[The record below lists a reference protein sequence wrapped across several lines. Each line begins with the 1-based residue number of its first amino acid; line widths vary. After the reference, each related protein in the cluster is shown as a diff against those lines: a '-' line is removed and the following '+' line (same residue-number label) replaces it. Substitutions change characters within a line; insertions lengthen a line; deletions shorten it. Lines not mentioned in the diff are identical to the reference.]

1 MNNPEG
7 IINMNVLSIG
17 GSDPSSGAG
26 IQSDIKTFENHGVY
40 GFTVITA
47 ITSQNTKKISKI
59 LPIPSKVIKSQL
71 QSVFTDFRIDA
82 IKIGMMYDAAIIKA
96 VHSMIKEQKCPIIV
110 DPIIEST
117 TKTILLKKSS
127 LKDYRKMI
135 LPLATVVT
143 PNKKEAEIL
152 SGELSIRK
160 AARKLQHLGAKNVII
175 TGSSESGNE
184 IEDLIREYDKEYILR
199 GKKIKKVNHGSG
211 CNYSAS
217 ITASLARKKSIYEAA
232 NVAKEYVYQSIKNS
246 KDLGK
251 GIKITYKKNSEIQK
265 QLSLSIID
273 FQNIKNVSKFI
284 PECQTNFVFSK
295 NRPKNIKNVLGIS
308 GRLVKSGNNVI
319 QAGDLVFGGS
329 QHVATALIEVSKK
342 FPDIRSAINIKYEP
356 KLITKAKKRKM
367 SVLSYNR
374 KKESKNSKLKENSSI
389 SWGVSSCL
397 KSEMPDIIYHKGDLG
412 KEAMIIVFGNTPSEV
427 VKKIKQIQ

>member
-1 MNNPEG
+1 
-7 IINMNVLSIG
+7 MNVLSIG

-47 ITSQNTKKISKI
+47 ITSQNTRGISKI
-59 LPIPSKVIKSQL
+59 LSIPSKVIKSQL

-96 VHSMIKEQKCPIIV
+96 VYSMIKEQKCPIIV
-110 DPIIEST
+110 DPIIKST
-117 TKTILLKKSS
+117 TKTILLKKSA
-127 LKDYRKMI
+127 LRDYRKMI

-143 PNKKEAEIL
+143 PNKEEAKML
-152 SGELSIRK
+152 AGESSIRK

-175 TGSSESGNE
+175 TGSKESGNE
-184 IEDLIREYDKEYILR
+184 IEDFILESDKEYVLR

-217 ITASLARKKSIYEAA
+217 ITASLAMKRTIYDAA
-232 NVAKEYVYQSIKNS
+232 NYAKEYVFQSIKNS

-251 GIKITYKKNSEIQK
+251 GINITYTKISEMQK
-265 QLSLSIID
+265 ELSHSIVD
-273 FQNIKNVSKFI
+273 FQNIKDVSKMI

-295 NRPKNIKNVLGIS
+295 IKPKKINSVLGIS
-308 GRLVKSGNNVI
+308 GRLVKAGKEVV

-329 QHVATALIEVSKK
+329 QHVATAVIEVSKK
-342 FPDIRSAINIKYEP
+342 FSDIRSAINVKYDP
-356 KLITKAKKRKM
+356 KIITKAKKRKM
-367 SVLSYNR
+367 SVLSYDR

-389 SWGVSSCL
+389 SWGVSNCL
-397 KSEMPDIIYHKGDLG
+397 KSKMPDIIYHKGDFG
-412 KEAMIIVFGNTPSEV
+412 KESMIIVFGTTPTEV
-427 VKKIKQIQ
+427 VRKIKQIQ

>member
-1 MNNPEG
+1 
-7 IINMNVLSIG
+7 MNVLSIG

-47 ITSQNTKKISKI
+47 ITSQNTKGISKI
-59 LPIPSKVIKSQL
+59 LSIPSKVIKSQL

-96 VHSMIKEQKCPIIV
+96 VYSMIKEQKCPIIV
-110 DPIIEST
+110 DPIIKST
-117 TKTILLKKSS
+117 TKTILLKKSA
-127 LKDYRKMI
+127 LRDYRKMI

-143 PNKKEAEIL
+143 PNKEEAEIL
-152 SGELSIRK
+152 AGESSIRK

-175 TGSSESGNE
+175 TGSKESGDE
-184 IEDLIREYDKEYILR
+184 IEDFILESDKEYVLR

-217 ITASLARKKSIYEAA
+217 ITASLAMKRTIYDAA
-232 NVAKEYVYQSIKNS
+232 NYAKEYVFQSIKNS

-251 GIKITYKKNSEIQK
+251 GISITYTKISEMQK
-265 QLSLSIID
+265 ELSHSIID
-273 FQNIKNVSKFI
+273 FQNIKDVSKMI

-295 NRPKNIKNVLGIS
+295 IKPKKINSVLGIS
-308 GRLVKSGNNVI
+308 GRLVKAGKEVV

-329 QHVATALIEVSKK
+329 QHVATAVIEVSKK
-342 FPDIRSAINIKYEP
+342 FPEIRSAINVKYDP
-356 KLITKAKKRKM
+356 KIITKAKKRKM

-389 SWGVSSCL
+389 SWGVSNCL
-397 KSEMPDIIYHKGDLG
+397 KSEMPDIIYHKGDFG
-412 KEAMIIVFGNTPSEV
+412 KEPMIIVFGTTPAEV
-427 VKKIKQIQ
+427 VRKIKQIQ

>member
-1 MNNPEG
+1 
-7 IINMNVLSIG
+7 MNVLSIG

-59 LPIPSKVIKSQL
+59 LPISSKIIKSQL
-71 QSVFTDFRIDA
+71 ESVLSDFQIDS
-82 IKIGMMYDAAIIKA
+82 IKIGMMYDSSIIKA
-96 VHSMIKEQKCPIIV
+96 VHVMIKNQKCPIVV

-117 TKTILLKKSS
+117 TKTILLKKSAIT
-127 LKDYRKMI
+127 DYRKMI
-135 LPLATVVT
+135 IPLATIIT
-143 PNKKEAEIL
+143 PNKRESKIL
-152 SGELSIRK
+152 SGCSK
-160 AARKLQHLGAKNVII
+160 VDDAARRLQELGARNVII
-175 TGSSESGNE
+175 TGYRESERV
-184 IEDLIREYDKEYILR
+184 IEDFVMESNSNYILK
-199 GKKIKKVNHGSG
+199 GKKIKMINHGSG

-217 ITASLARKKSIYEAA
+217 ITASLARKKSIHEAA
-232 NVAKEYVYQSIKNS
+232 NIAKEYVYQSIKNS

-273 FQNIKNVSKFI
+273 FQNIKDVSKII

-295 NRPKNIKNVLGIS
+295 NKPKNIKNVLGIS

-342 FPDIRSAINIKYEP
+342 FPEIRSAINIKYEP

-367 SVLSYNR
+367 SVLTYNR

-412 KEAMIIVFGNTPSEV
+412 KEPMIIVFGNTPTEV

>member
-1 MNNPEG
+1 
-7 IINMNVLSIG
+7 MNVLSIG

-59 LPIPSKVIKSQL
+59 LPISSKIIKSQL
-71 QSVFTDFRIDA
+71 ESVLSDFQIDS
-82 IKIGMMYDAAIIKA
+82 IKIGMMYDSSIIKA
-96 VHSMIKEQKCPIIV
+96 VHVMIKNQKCPIVV

-117 TKTILLKKSS
+117 TKTILLKKSAIT
-127 LKDYRKMI
+127 DYRKMI
-135 LPLATVVT
+135 IPLATIIT
-143 PNKKEAEIL
+143 PNKRESKIL
-152 SGELSIRK
+152 SGCSK
-160 AARKLQHLGAKNVII
+160 VDDAARKLQELGARNVII
-175 TGSSESGNE
+175 TGYRESERE
-184 IEDLIREYDKEYILR
+184 IEDFVMESDRNYILK
-199 GKKIKKVNHGSG
+199 GKRIKMVNHGSG

-217 ITASLARKKSIYEAA
+217 ITASLARKKSIHEAA
-232 NVAKEYVYQSIKNS
+232 NIAKEYVYQSIKNS

-251 GIKITYKKNSEIQK
+251 GIKITHKKNSEIQK

-273 FQNIKNVSKFI
+273 FQNIKDVSKII

-295 NRPKNIKNVLGIS
+295 NKPKNIKNVLGIS
-308 GRLVKSGNNVI
+308 GRLVKSGNSVI

-367 SVLSYNR
+367 SVLTYNR

-412 KEAMIIVFGNTPSEV
+412 KEPMIIVFGNTPTEV
-427 VKKIKQIQ
+427 IKKIKQIQ

>member
-1 MNNPEG
+1 
-7 IINMNVLSIG
+7 MNVLSIG

-47 ITSQNTKKISKI
+47 ITSQNTKGISKI
-59 LPIPSKVIKSQL
+59 LSIPSKVIKSQL

-96 VHSMIKEQKCPIIV
+96 VYSMIKEQKCPIIV

-117 TKTILLKKSS
+117 TKTILLKKSA
-127 LKDYRKMI
+127 LRDYRKMI

-143 PNKKEAEIL
+143 PNKEEAKIL
-152 SGELSIRK
+152 AGESSIRK

-175 TGSSESGNE
+175 TGSKESGNE
-184 IEDLIREYDKEYILR
+184 IEDFILESDKEYVLR

-217 ITASLARKKSIYEAA
+217 ITASLAMKRTIYDAA
-232 NVAKEYVYQSIKNS
+232 NYAKEYVFQSIKNS

-251 GIKITYKKNSEIQK
+251 GISITYTKISEMQK
-265 QLSLSIID
+265 ELSHSIVD
-273 FQNIKNVSKFI
+273 FQNIKDVSKMI

-295 NRPKNIKNVLGIS
+295 IKPKKINSVLGIS
-308 GRLVKSGNNVI
+308 GRLVKAGKEVV

-329 QHVATALIEVSKK
+329 QHVATAVIEVSKK
-342 FPDIRSAINIKYEP
+342 FPDIRSAINVKYDP
-356 KLITKAKKRKM
+356 KIITKAKKCKM
-367 SVLSYNR
+367 SVLNYDR

-389 SWGVSSCL
+389 SWGVSNCL
-397 KSEMPDIIYHKGDLG
+397 KSEMPDIIYHKGDFG
-412 KEAMIIVFGNTPSEV
+412 KEPMIIVFGTTPTEV
-427 VKKIKQIQ
+427 VRKIKQIQ

>member
-1 MNNPEG
+1 
-7 IINMNVLSIG
+7 MNVLSIG

-59 LPIPSKVIKSQL
+59 LPISSKIIRSQL
-71 QSVFTDFRIDA
+71 ESVLSDFQIDS
-82 IKIGMMYDAAIIKA
+82 IKIGMMYDSSIIKA
-96 VHSMIKEQKCPIIV
+96 VHVMIKNQKCPIVV

-117 TKTILLKKSS
+117 TKAILLKKSAIR
-127 LKDYRKMI
+127 DYRKMI
-135 LPLATVVT
+135 IPLATIIT
-143 PNKKEAEIL
+143 PNKRESKIL
-152 SGELSIRK
+152 SGCSK
-160 AARKLQHLGAKNVII
+160 VDDAARRLQELGARNVII
-175 TGSSESGNE
+175 TGYRESERE
-184 IEDLIREYDKEYILR
+184 IEDFVMESDSNYILK
-199 GKKIKKVNHGSG
+199 GKRIKMINHGSG

-217 ITASLARKKSIYEAA
+217 ITASLARKKSIHEAV

-251 GIKITYKKNSEIQK
+251 GIRITYKKNSEIQK
-265 QLSLSIID
+265 QLSFSIID

-295 NRPKNIKNVLGIS
+295 NKPKNIKNVLGIS
-308 GRLVKSGNNVI
+308 GRLVKSGNDVI

-329 QHVATALIEVSKK
+329 QHIATALIEVSKK
-342 FPDIRSAINIKYEP
+342 FPEIRSAINIKYEP

-367 SVLSYNR
+367 SVLNYNR

-412 KEAMIIVFGNTPSEV
+412 KEPMIIVFGCTPTEV

>member
-1 MNNPEG
+1 
-7 IINMNVLSIG
+7 MNVLSIG

-59 LPIPSKVIKSQL
+59 LPISSKIIKSQL
-71 QSVFTDFRIDA
+71 ESVLSDFQIDS
-82 IKIGMMYDAAIIKA
+82 IKIGMMYDSSIIKA
-96 VHSMIKEQKCPIIV
+96 VHVMIKNQKCPIVV

-117 TKTILLKKSS
+117 TKTILLKKSAIT
-127 LKDYRKMI
+127 DYRKMI
-135 LPLATVVT
+135 IPLATIIT
-143 PNKKEAEIL
+143 PNKRESKIL
-152 SGELSIRK
+152 SGCSK
-160 AARKLQHLGAKNVII
+160 VDDAARRLQELGARNVII
-175 TGSSESGNE
+175 TGYRESERE
-184 IEDLIREYDKEYILR
+184 IEDFVMESDRNYILK
-199 GKKIKKVNHGSG
+199 GKRIKMINHGSG

-217 ITASLARKKSIYEAA
+217 ITASLARKKSIHEAA
-232 NVAKEYVYQSIKNS
+232 NIAKEYVYQSIKNS

-273 FQNIKNVSKFI
+273 FQNIKDVSKII

-295 NRPKNIKNVLGIS
+295 NKPKNIKNVLGIS

-342 FPDIRSAINIKYEP
+342 FPEIRSAINIKYEP

-367 SVLSYNR
+367 SVLTYNR

-397 KSEMPDIIYHKGDLG
+397 KSEIPDIIYHKGDLG
-412 KEAMIIVFGNTPSEV
+412 KEPMIIVFGDTPTEV

>member
-1 MNNPEG
+1 
-7 IINMNVLSIG
+7 MNVLSIG

-26 IQSDIKTFENHGVY
+26 IQSDIKTFENHEVY

-59 LPIPSKVIKSQL
+59 LPISSKIIKSQL
-71 QSVFTDFRIDA
+71 ESVLSDFQIDS
-82 IKIGMMYDAAIIKA
+82 IKIGMMYDSSIIKA
-96 VHSMIKEQKCPIIV
+96 VHVMIKNQKCPIIV

-117 TKTILLKKSS
+117 TKVILLKKSAIT
-127 LKDYRKMI
+127 DYRKMI
-135 LPLATVVT
+135 IPLATIIT
-143 PNKKEAEIL
+143 PNRRESKIL
-152 SGELSIRK
+152 SGCNK
-160 AARKLQHLGAKNVII
+160 VDDAARRLQELGAKNVII
-175 TGSSESGNE
+175 TGYRESERE
-184 IEDLIREYDKEYILR
+184 IEDFVMESDSNYILK
-199 GKKIKKVNHGSG
+199 GKRIKLTNHGSG

-217 ITASLARKKSIYEAA
+217 ITASLARKKSIHEAA
-232 NVAKEYVYQSIKNS
+232 TIAKEYVYQSIKNS

-273 FQNIKNVSKFI
+273 FQNIKNVSKII

-412 KEAMIIVFGNTPSEV
+412 KEPMIIVFGCTPTEV

>member
-1 MNNPEG
+1 
-7 IINMNVLSIG
+7 MNVLSIG

-59 LPIPSKVIKSQL
+59 LPISSKIIKSQL
-71 QSVFTDFRIDA
+71 ESVLSDFQIDS
-82 IKIGMMYDAAIIKA
+82 IKIGMMYDSSIIKA
-96 VHSMIKEQKCPIIV
+96 VQVMIKNQKCPIVV

-117 TKTILLKKSS
+117 TKTILLKKSAIT
-127 LKDYRKMI
+127 DYRKMI
-135 LPLATVVT
+135 IPLATIIT
-143 PNKKEAEIL
+143 PNKRESKIL
-152 SGELSIRK
+152 SGCSK
-160 AARKLQHLGAKNVII
+160 VDDAARRLQELGARNVII
-175 TGSSESGNE
+175 TGYRESERE
-184 IEDLIREYDKEYILR
+184 IEDFVMESDRNYILK
-199 GKKIKKVNHGSG
+199 GKRIKMINHGSG

-217 ITASLARKKSIYEAA
+217 ITASLARKKSIHEAA
-232 NVAKEYVYQSIKNS
+232 NIAKEYVYQSIKNS

-251 GIKITYKKNSEIQK
+251 GIKITHKKNSEIQK

-273 FQNIKNVSKFI
+273 FQNIKDVSKII

-295 NRPKNIKNVLGIS
+295 NKPKNIKNVLGIS

-329 QHVATALIEVSKK
+329 QHVATALIEVSKR
-342 FPDIRSAINIKYEP
+342 FPEIRSAINIKYEP

-367 SVLSYNR
+367 SVLTYNR

-412 KEAMIIVFGNTPSEV
+412 KEPMIIVFGNTPTEV
-427 VKKIKQIQ
+427 IKKIKQIQ

>member
-1 MNNPEG
+1 
-7 IINMNVLSIG
+7 MNVLSIG

-59 LPIPSKVIKSQL
+59 SPISSKIIKSQL
-71 QSVFTDFRIDA
+71 ESVLSDFQIDS
-82 IKIGMMYDAAIIKA
+82 IKIGMVYDSSIIKA
-96 VHSMIKEQKCPIIV
+96 VHVMIKNQKCPIVV

-117 TKTILLKKSS
+117 TKTILLKKSAIT
-127 LKDYRKMI
+127 DYRKMI
-135 LPLATVVT
+135 IPLATIIT
-143 PNKKEAEIL
+143 PNKRESKIL
-152 SGELSIRK
+152 SGCSKVDDAVR
-160 AARKLQHLGAKNVII
+160 RLQELGARNVII
-175 TGSSESGNE
+175 TGYRESERE
-184 IEDLIREYDKEYILR
+184 IEDFIMESDRNYILK
-199 GKKIKKVNHGSG
+199 GKRIKMINHGSG

-217 ITASLARKKSIYEAA
+217 ITASLARKKSIHEAA
-232 NVAKEYVYQSIKNS
+232 NIAKEYVYQSIKNS

-273 FQNIKNVSKFI
+273 FQNIKDVSKII

-295 NRPKNIKNVLGIS
+295 NKPKNIKNVLGIS

-342 FPDIRSAINIKYEP
+342 FPEIRSAINIKYEP

-367 SVLSYNR
+367 SVLTYNR

-397 KSEMPDIIYHKGDLG
+397 KSEMPDMIYHKGDLG
-412 KEAMIIVFGNTPSEV
+412 KEPMIIVFGNTPTEV

>member
-1 MNNPEG
+1 
-7 IINMNVLSIG
+7 MNVLSIG

-59 LPIPSKVIKSQL
+59 LPISPKIIKSQL
-71 QSVFTDFRIDA
+71 ESVLSDFQIHS
-82 IKIGMMYDAAIIKA
+82 IKIGMMYDSTIIKA
-96 VHSMIKEQKCPIIV
+96 VHGMIKNQKCPIVV

-117 TKTILLKKSS
+117 TKTILLKKSAIT
-127 LKDYRKMI
+127 DYRKMI
-135 LPLATVVT
+135 IPLATIIT
-143 PNKKEAEIL
+143 PNKRESRIL
-152 SGELSIRK
+152 SGCNKVED
-160 AARKLQHLGAKNVII
+160 AARKLQELGAKNVII
-175 TGSSESGNE
+175 TGYKESEME
-184 IEDLIREYDKEYILR
+184 IKDFVMESDSNYILN
-199 GKKIKKVNHGSG
+199 GKRIKIINHGSG

-217 ITASLARKKSIYEAA
+217 LTASLALKRSIHDAA
-232 NVAKEYVYQSIKNS
+232 QHAKEYVFQSIKNS

-251 GIKITYKKNSEIQK
+251 GIKITYKKNSEMQK
-265 QLSLSIID
+265 QLSLSIIN

-295 NRPKNIKNVLGIS
+295 NKPKKIENVLGIS

-342 FPDIRSAINIKYEP
+342 FPEIRSAINIKYES

-367 SVLSYNR
+367 SVLNYDR
-374 KKESKNSKLKENSSI
+374 KKGSKNLKLKENSSI

-397 KSEMPDIIYHKGDLG
+397 KSKIPDIIYHKGDLG
-412 KEAMIIVFGNTPSEV
+412 KEPMIIVFGNTPTEV

>member
-1 MNNPEG
+1 
-7 IINMNVLSIG
+7 MNVLSIG

-59 LPIPSKVIKSQL
+59 LPISSKIIKSQL
-71 QSVFTDFRIDA
+71 ESVLSDFQIDS
-82 IKIGMMYDAAIIKA
+82 IKIGMMYDSSIIKA
-96 VHSMIKEQKCPIIV
+96 VHVMIKNQKCPIVV

-117 TKTILLKKSS
+117 TKAILLKKSAIT
-127 LKDYRKMI
+127 DYKKMI
-135 LPLATVVT
+135 IPLATIIT
-143 PNKKEAEIL
+143 PNKRESKIL
-152 SGELSIRK
+152 SGCSK
-160 AARKLQHLGAKNVII
+160 VDDAARGLQELGARNVII
-175 TGSSESGNE
+175 TGYRESERV
-184 IEDLIREYDKEYILR
+184 IEDFVMESDSNYILK
-199 GKKIKKVNHGSG
+199 GKKIKMINHGSG

-217 ITASLARKKSIYEAA
+217 ITASLARKKSIHEAA
-232 NVAKEYVYQSIKNS
+232 NIAKEYVYQSIKNS

-273 FQNIKNVSKFI
+273 FQNIKDVSKII

-295 NRPKNIKNVLGIS
+295 NKPKNIKNVLGIS
-308 GRLVKSGNNVI
+308 GRLVKSGNSVI

-367 SVLSYNR
+367 SVLTYDR

-412 KEAMIIVFGNTPSEV
+412 KEPMIIVFGNTPTEV

>member
-1 MNNPEG
+1 
-7 IINMNVLSIG
+7 MNVLSIG

-47 ITSQNTKKISKI
+47 ITSQNTKGISKI
-59 LPIPSKVIKSQL
+59 LSIPSKVIKSQL

-96 VHSMIKEQKCPIIV
+96 VYSMIKEQKCPIIV

-117 TKTILLKKSS
+117 TKTILLKKSA
-127 LKDYRKMI
+127 LRDYRKMI

-143 PNKKEAEIL
+143 PNKEEAKIL
-152 SGELSIRK
+152 AGESSIRK

-175 TGSSESGNE
+175 TGSKESGNE
-184 IEDLIREYDKEYILR
+184 IEDFILESDKEYVLR

-217 ITASLARKKSIYEAA
+217 ITASLAMKRTIYDAA
-232 NVAKEYVYQSIKNS
+232 NYAKEYVFQSIKNS

-251 GIKITYKKNSEIQK
+251 GISITYTKISEMQK
-265 QLSLSIID
+265 ELSHSIID
-273 FQNIKNVSKFI
+273 FQNIKDVSKMI

-295 NRPKNIKNVLGIS
+295 IKPKKINSVLGIS
-308 GRLVKSGNNVI
+308 GRLVKAGKEVV

-329 QHVATALIEVSKK
+329 QHVATAVIEVSKK
-342 FPDIRSAINIKYEP
+342 FPDIRSAINVKYDP
-356 KLITKAKKRKM
+356 KIITKAKKCKM
-367 SVLSYNR
+367 SVLNYDR

-389 SWGVSSCL
+389 SWGVSNCL
-397 KSEMPDIIYHKGDLG
+397 KSEMPDIIYHKGDFG
-412 KEAMIIVFGNTPSEV
+412 KEPMIIVFGTTPAEV
-427 VKKIKQIQ
+427 VRKIKQIQ